1 MVQTTMV
8 IKDSSVTL
16 RKRRRFGIIR
26 GPQ

>member
-8 IKDSSVTL
+8 IKDSSVAL
-16 RKRRRFGIIR
+16 REGRRLGIIR